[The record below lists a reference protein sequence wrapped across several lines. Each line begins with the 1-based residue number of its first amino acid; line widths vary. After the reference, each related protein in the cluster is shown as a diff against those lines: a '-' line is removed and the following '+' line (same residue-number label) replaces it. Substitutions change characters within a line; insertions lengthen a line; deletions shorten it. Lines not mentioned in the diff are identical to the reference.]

1 MGGQMKHKAWGIG
14 LGRTGTTSFCQSLK
28 VLGYKNVVHNPTF
41 EELAHLDGAADNGCT
56 IFYKYLD
63 YKFPGSKFVLLTRDL
78 KPWLDSAEYIH
89 GHEPI
94 DRDEDII
101 IMRRMLLYE
110 TVVYDREKFIAAYN
124 RHHEDVRR
132 YFADRPNDLLEMDI
146 TKGDGWEKLCPFLEL
161 PIPDQPFRKAN
172 KRVDGVVSGSGLF
185 ERGRSLLKKTGV
197 LPKE

>member
-1 MGGQMKHKAWGIG
+1 MSSGTIKHRAWGIG
-14 LGRTGTTSFCQSLK
+14 LGRTGTTSFCRALQ
-28 VLGYKNVVHNPTF
+28 VLGYQNVVHNPTF
-41 EELAHLDGAADNGCT
+41 EQLAELDGAADNGCT

-94 DRDEDII
+94 DRTEDVI

-110 TVVYDREKFIAAYN
+110 TVVFDREKFLEIYH
-124 RHHEDVRR
+124 RHHADVRR

-146 TKGDGWEKLCPFLEL
+146 TKGDGWEKLCPFLDL
-161 PIPDQPFRKAN
+161 PIPDQPFSNAN
-172 KRVDGVVSGSGLF
+172 KRVDGVTSGAGLMN
-185 ERGRSLLKKTGV
+185 RGKSLLKKSG
-197 LPKE
+197 LL

>member
-1 MGGQMKHKAWGIG
+1 MNGEIKHKAWGIG
-14 LGRTGTTSFCQSLK
+14 LGRTGTTSFCASLR

-41 EELAHLDGAADNGCT
+41 EQLPSLDGASDNGCT

-94 DRDEDII
+94 DRSEDVI

-110 TVVYDREKFIAAYN
+110 TVVFDREKFIETYH
-124 RHHEDVRR
+124 RHHADVRR
-132 YFADRPNDLLEMDI
+132 YFSKRPDDLLEMDI
-146 TKGDGWEKLCPFLEL
+146 TTGDGWEKLCPFLGL
-161 PIPDQPFRKAN
+161 PIPDQPFRQSN
-172 KRVDGVVSGSGLF
+172 KRVDGVISGSGIIAKSKSFL
-185 ERGRSLLKKTGV
+185 GK
-197 LPKE
+197 